1 MKTQLTYE
9 NYNYLRDNASN
20 TNYYKSIYNLAW
32 NTFKDGDYQDMIR
45 IILDFECTR
54 LRNKYYRKYSVREGF
69 TPSLLQVYEDVQ
81 EFILTLYSIF
91 EIDDN
96 MSIDFFT
103 VGFIDVLF
111 CKGLMFSN
119 IVNLLEENTNYGY
132 DSGMSQI
139 YDNISSMC
147 EYNDIAAIYVY
158 EYLKYLYDTAPSDNR
173 DELVIFDRNTYDI
186 EGDDISSYFNYL
198 KGDLLFYVY
207 NV

>member
-20 TNYYKSIYNLAW
+20 TNYYKAIYNLAW

-91 EIDDN
+91 NIDDN

-139 YDNISSMC
+139 YDNISPMC
-147 EYNDIAAIYVY
+147 EYNDIAIYVY

-173 DELVIFDRNTYDI
+173 DELVIFDRDTYDI

>member
-20 TNYYKSIYNLAW
+20 TNYYKAIYNLAW

-54 LRNKYYRKYSVREGF
+54 LRNKYYRKYSIREGF

-139 YDNISSMC
+139 YDNISSMY
-147 EYNDIAAIYVY
+147 EYNDIAIYVY

-173 DELVIFDRNTYDI
+173 DELVIFDRDTYDI
-186 EGDDISSYFNYL
+186 EGDDITSYFNYL

>member
-20 TNYYKSIYNLAW
+20 TNYYKAIYNLAW

-139 YDNISSMC
+139 YDNISSMY
-147 EYNDIAAIYVY
+147 EYNDIAIYVY

-173 DELVIFDRNTYDI
+173 DELVIFDRDTYDI
-186 EGDDISSYFNYL
+186 EGDDITSYFNYL

>member
-20 TNYYKSIYNLAW
+20 TNYYKAIYNLAY
-32 NTFKDGDYQDMIR
+32 NTFKDGEYQDMIR

-69 TPSLLQVYEDVQ
+69 TPSLLHIYEDVQ

-111 CKGLMFSN
+111 CKGQMFGD
-119 IVNLLEENTNYGY
+119 IVNLLEENNNYGH

-147 EYNDIAAIYVY
+147 DYNDIAVYVY
-158 EYLKYLYDTAPSDNR
+158 EYLKYLYDTAPSENR
-173 DELVIFDRNTYDI
+173 DELVIFDRDTYDI
-186 EGDDISSYFNYL
+186 DGDDISRYFNYL

>member
-20 TNYYKSIYNLAW
+20 TNYYKAIYNLAW

-54 LRNKYYRKYSVREGF
+54 LRRKYYRKYRVREGF
-69 TPSLLQVYEDVQ
+69 TPSLLNVHEDVQ

-147 EYNDIAAIYVY
+147 EYNDIAIYVY

-173 DELVIFDRNTYDI
+173 DELVIFDRDTYDI

>member
-20 TNYYKSIYNLAW
+20 TNYYKAIYNLAW
-32 NTFKDGDYQDMIR
+32 NTFKDGDYQDIIR

-147 EYNDIAAIYVY
+147 EYNDTVIYVY

-173 DELVIFDRNTYDI
+173 DELVIFDRDTYDI

>member
-20 TNYYKSIYNLAW
+20 ANYYKAIYNLAW

-147 EYNDIAAIYVY
+147 EYNDIAIYVY

-173 DELVIFDRNTYDI
+173 DELVIFDRDTYDI

>member
-20 TNYYKSIYNLAW
+20 TNYYKAIYNLAW

-54 LRNKYYRKYSVREGF
+54 LRNKYYRKYRVREGF
-69 TPSLLQVYEDVQ
+69 TPSLLNVHEDVQ

-96 MSIDFFT
+96 MSIDLFT

-111 CKGLMFSN
+111 CKGLMFHN
-119 IVNLLEENTNYGY
+119 IVNLIEENTNYGF
-132 DSGMSQI
+132 DSGLSQM
-139 YDNISSMC
+139 YNNISSIC
-147 EYNDIAAIYVY
+147 EYNDIAVYIY
-158 EYLKYLYDTAPSDNR
+158 EYLKYLYDTAPSENR
-173 DELVIFDRNTYDI
+173 DELVLFDVDMYDI
-186 EGDDISSYFNYL
+186 DSDNMSYYFNYL

>member
-20 TNYYKSIYNLAW
+20 TNYYKAIYNLAW

-54 LRNKYYRKYSVREGF
+54 LRRKYYRKYSVREGF

-119 IVNLLEENTNYGY
+119 IVNLLEENTNYGH

-147 EYNDIAAIYVY
+147 EYNDIAIYVY

-173 DELVIFDRNTYDI
+173 DELVIFDRDTYDI

>member
-20 TNYYKSIYNLAW
+20 TNYYKAIYNLAW

-54 LRNKYYRKYSVREGF
+54 LRNKYYRKYSVKEGF

-103 VGFIDVLF
+103 IGFIDVLF

-119 IVNLLEENTNYGY
+119 IVNLLEENTNCGY

-147 EYNDIAAIYVY
+147 EYNDIAIYVY

-173 DELVIFDRNTYDI
+173 DELVIFDRDTYDI

>member
-9 NYNYLRDNASN
+9 NYNYIRDNASN
-20 TNYYKSIYNLAW
+20 TNYYKAIYNLMW

-54 LRNKYYRKYSVREGF
+54 LRNKYYRKYRVREGF
-69 TPSLLQVYEDVQ
+69 TPSLLNVHEDVQ

-96 MSIDFFT
+96 MSLDFFT

-111 CKGLMFSN
+111 CKGLMFHN

-147 EYNDIAAIYVY
+147 EYNDIAIYVY
-158 EYLKYLYDTAPSDNR
+158 EYLKYLYDTAPSENR
-173 DELVIFDRNTYDI
+173 DELVLFDVDMYDI
-186 EGDDISSYFNYL
+186 DSDNMSYYFNYL

>member
-9 NYNYLRDNASN
+9 NYNYIRDNASN
-20 TNYYKSIYNLAW
+20 TNYYKAIYNLAW

-54 LRNKYYRKYSVREGF
+54 LRNKYYRKYRVREGF
-69 TPSLLQVYEDVQ
+69 TPSLLNVHEDVQ

-111 CKGLMFSN
+111 CKGLMFHN

-147 EYNDIAAIYVY
+147 EYNDIAIYVY
-158 EYLKYLYDTAPSDNR
+158 EYLKYLYDTAPSENR
-173 DELVIFDRNTYDI
+173 DELVLFDVDMYDI
-186 EGDDISSYFNYL
+186 DSDNMSYYFNYL

>member
-9 NYNYLRDNASN
+9 NYNYIRDNASN
-20 TNYYKSIYNLAW
+20 TNYYKAIYNLMW

-54 LRNKYYRKYSVREGF
+54 LRNKYYRKYRVREGF
-69 TPSLLQVYEDVQ
+69 TPSLLNVHEDVQ

-96 MSIDFFT
+96 MSIDLFT

-111 CKGLMFSN
+111 CKGLMFHN
-119 IVNLLEENTNYGY
+119 IVNLIEENTNYGF
-132 DSGMSQI
+132 DSGLSQM
-139 YDNISSMC
+139 YNNISSIC
-147 EYNDIAAIYVY
+147 EYNDIAVYIY
-158 EYLKYLYDTAPSDNR
+158 EYLKYLYDTAPSENR
-173 DELVIFDRNTYDI
+173 DELVLFDVDMYDI
-186 EGDDISSYFNYL
+186 DSDNMSYYFNYL

>member
-9 NYNYLRDNASN
+9 NYNYIRDNASN
-20 TNYYKSIYNLAW
+20 TNYYKAIYNLMW

-54 LRNKYYRKYSVREGF
+54 LRNKYYRKYRVREGF
-69 TPSLLQVYEDVQ
+69 TPSLLNVHEDVQ

-147 EYNDIAAIYVY
+147 EYNDIAIYVY

-173 DELVIFDRNTYDI
+173 DELIIFDRNVYDI

>member
-20 TNYYKSIYNLAW
+20 TNYYKAIYNLAW

-54 LRNKYYRKYSVREGF
+54 LRRKYYRKYSVREGF
-69 TPSLLQVYEDVQ
+69 TPSLLKVYEDVQ

-132 DSGMSQI
+132 NSGMSQI

-147 EYNDIAAIYVY
+147 EYNDIAIYVY

-173 DELVIFDRNTYDI
+173 DELVIFDRDTYDI

-207 NV
+207 NI